1 MKDISSI
8 KGFKEQ
14 STWALLGLG
23 IITYGVY
30 FAHYIKKQTAKINR
44 LTADDKAISGGF
56 VNSIVAMSYISL
68 ALFFAYMIVDD
79 GHPIEAVSNV
89 ADRVWGIMLIVW
101 GFMARNRINSYYEVA
116 SDDQNWFHGLWTFL
130 FSPMYFNYKV
140 NCICE
145 ESVEQENAADA

>member
-8 KGFKEQ
+8 IKFRKQ

-30 FAHYIKKQTAKINR
+30 FAHYIKDQTTRIND
-44 LTADDKAISGGF
+44 LVEEGQEISSGF
-56 VNSIVAMSYISL
+56 VSSIIIMSYLSL
-68 ALFFAYMIVDD
+68 FLFLAFMLVDE
-79 GHPIEAVSNV
+79 GHPVETVSNV
-89 ADRVWGIMLIVW
+89 FDRIWGVMLLVW
-101 GFMARNRINSYYEVA
+101 GFMARNRVNSYFEIEE
-116 SDDQNWFHGLWTFL
+116 DNPNWFHGLWTFL

-145 ESVEQENAADA
+145 ESVEQSNAADA